1 MYAIKIVKIRS
12 CFYDL
17 LANFMMKC
25 GQLGYIL
32 RLITSLKFILCKQT
46 NI

>member
-12 CFYDL
+12 CLYD
-17 LANFMMKC
+17 FCMKFKMKC
-25 GQLGYIL
+25 GELGYIL
-32 RLITSLKFILCKQT
+32 RMITSLKFILCKQT